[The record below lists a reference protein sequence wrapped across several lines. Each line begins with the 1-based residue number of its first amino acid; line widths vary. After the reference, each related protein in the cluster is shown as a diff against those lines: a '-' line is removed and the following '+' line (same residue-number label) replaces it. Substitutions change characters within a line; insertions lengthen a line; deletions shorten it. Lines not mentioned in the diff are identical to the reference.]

1 MKKLAVLSGASSLK
15 FFGKIYGTKMDYW
28 VAQGKLPF
36 EEEVPTDAV
45 QEKRQ
50 EGVNSV
56 VYWVTDDLLGDWV

>member
-1 MKKLAVLSGASSLK
+1 
-15 FFGKIYGTKMDYW
+15 MDYW

-36 EEEVPTDAV
+36 DEEESKENVK
-45 QEKRQ
+45 EKRQ

>member
-1 MKKLAVLSGASSLK
+1 
-15 FFGKIYGTKMDYW
+15 MDYW

-36 EEEVPTDAV
+36 EEEASTDTI